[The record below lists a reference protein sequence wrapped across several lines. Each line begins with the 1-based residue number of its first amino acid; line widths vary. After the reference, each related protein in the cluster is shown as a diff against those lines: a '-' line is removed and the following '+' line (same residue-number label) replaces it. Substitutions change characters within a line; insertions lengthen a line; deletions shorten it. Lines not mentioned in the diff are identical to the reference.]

1 MTEKQ
6 ALDYLYFLSTITPGI
21 YDAKLIKRN
30 GLPEYGIQIGLMRC
44 FSLRE
49 LYIAIE
55 VRRKVA

>member
-1 MTEKQ
+1 MTQKQ
-6 ALDYLYFLSTITPGI
+6 ALDYLIITPGI
-21 YDAKLIKRN
+21 YDAKLIKRK

-55 VRRKVA
+55 VRRREA